1 MTDQEMIAQLKQQI
15 RDDKRKIRN
24 LSRQVKYAKETKAE
38 MKAAAKT
45 AKAEAAKTQKELQ
58 RALDAK
64 KKRVPSG
71 LSPKSREM
79 LEQLLGKDEDLL
91 LL

>member
-1 MTDQEMIAQLKQQI
+1 MTDQEMIAQLKQQL
-15 RDDKRKIRN
+15 RAQNRKIRN
-24 LSRQVKYAKETKAE
+24 LSRQVKYAKQTKAE
-38 MKAAAKT
+38 IKADAKT
-45 AKAEAAKTQKELQ
+45 AKAEAAKAQEKLQ
-58 RALDAK
+58 QALDAK
-64 KKRVPSG
+64 KKRAPSG

>member
-1 MTDQEMIAQLKQQI
+1 MTDQEMIAQLKQQL
-15 RDDKRKIRN
+15 RDEKHKNRN

-38 MKAAAKT
+38 IKAKAKA
-45 AKAEAAKTQKELQ
+45 AKAEAAKAQKELQ
-58 RALDAK
+58 QALDAK